1 MGALTH
7 GALPFL
13 EGSYDPLIRRNRK
26 NSDAH
31 E

>member
-13 EGSYDPLIRRNRK
+13 EGSYDPPHQEK
-26 NSDAH
+26 PK